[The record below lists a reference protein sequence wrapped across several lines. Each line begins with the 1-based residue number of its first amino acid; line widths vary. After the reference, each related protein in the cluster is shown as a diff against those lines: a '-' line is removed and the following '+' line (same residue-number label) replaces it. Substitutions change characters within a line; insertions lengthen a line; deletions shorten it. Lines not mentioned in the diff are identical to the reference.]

1 MTSTDPIQKAPPPKP
16 LAPRVPDPTQQTKAD
31 TLRRL
36 SIWKNGVA
44 VASVAGF
51 LAITGAIVDQHSGT
65 TSAAP
70 AVNVAQVAPVLIGSA
85 AATATPPSTA
95 TALQA
100 DPATASSPPH
110 LGKAATTGPRAAKQA
125 AVVVA
130 TATAIPAPAATSAAT
145 ATADATATLAAT
157 VTPAATATTLPTAT
171 PATQNGGYSLG
182 NSSTA
187 QQPVA
192 ATTVS

>member
-1 MTSTDPIQKAPPPKP
+1 MTPTDPIQKAPPPKP
-16 LAPRVPDPTQQTKAD
+16 LAPRVPGPTQQTKED
-31 TLRRL
+31 SLRRL

-51 LAITGAIVDQHSGT
+51 LAITGALIDQHSGT

-70 AVNVAQVAPVLIGSA
+70 AANVAQVAPLLTGTA
-85 AATATPPSTA
+85 AATATPPST
-95 TALQA
+95 TPLKT
-100 DPATASSPPH
+100 DPATGSSPPH
-110 LGKAATTGPRAAKQA
+110 RGKAATIVPSSAKQA
-125 AVVVA
+125 A
-130 TATAIPAPAATSAAT
+130 TATTAAT
-145 ATADATATLAAT
+145 ATPAPS
-157 VTPAATATTLPTAT
+157 VTPAATATATAPATAVPAATATALPTAT

-192 ATTVS
+192 VATVS

>member
-1 MTSTDPIQKAPPPKP
+1 MTPIDPIQKAPPKP
-16 LAPRVPDPTQQTKAD
+16 LAPKVPGPTQQTKTD

-51 LAITGAIVDQHSGT
+51 LAITGAIIDQHSGT

-110 LGKAATTGPRAAKQA
+110 LGKAATTVSRAATQG
-125 AVVVA
+125 A
-130 TATAIPAPAATSAAT
+130 TAVTASTNPSA
-145 ATADATATLAAT
+145 
-157 VTPAATATTLPTAT
+157 TPAATATTPATAIPAATATALPTAT

-192 ATTVS
+192 VATVS

>member
-1 MTSTDPIQKAPPPKP
+1 MTPADPIQKAPPPKP
-16 LAPRVPDPTQQTKAD
+16 PTPKVSGPTQQTKAD

-51 LAITGAIVDQHSGT
+51 LAITGALIDQHSGT

-70 AVNVAQVAPVLIGSA
+70 AANVAQVAPLLTGTA

-95 TALQA
+95 TPLKT

-110 LGKAATTGPRAAKQA
+110 LGKVATTIPSSAKQA
-125 AVVVA
+125 TAATVA
-130 TATAIPAPAATSAAT
+130 TATPVPSA
-145 ATADATATLAAT
+145 
-157 VTPAATATTLPTAT
+157 TPAATAALPTAT
-171 PATQNGGYSLG
+171 PSTQNGGYSLG